1 MCRTDDFPPYASRTL
16 ERAVDAAIADENRRA
31 LADPD
36 LMAEDR
42 RQGEMY
48 RERIEGIG
56 YRHDA
61 WMDAARSSMIR
72 REANAL
78 RRRAFRAMPD
88 TAATEAGIAHFGGWR

>member
-1 MCRTDDFPPYASRTL
+1 MCQPDQYPPHADRLL
-16 ERAVDAAIADENRRA
+16 ERAVDAAIADESRRA
-31 LADPD
+31 LADPA

-56 YRHDA
+56 YHHGA

-72 REANAL
+72 REANAM
-78 RRRAFRAMPD
+78 RRRAFRCLPD
-88 TAATEAGIAHFGGWR
+88 TAATEAAIAHFGGW